1 MYIQEAHKIVLRF
14 FFDLTILLFFFF
26 FVFFN
31 FFFFSIF
38 IFSHGFIKRYTR
50 PSMMV
55 SPLATLIIIYKNH
68 DRVSII

>member
-26 FVFFN
+26 SFFLI
-31 FFFFSIF
+31 FFFSIF